1 MFNNQHYEKDTSFFK
16 FFLLIYACGKDS
28 EAGPPPS
35 SDSSNNSTSTTEP
48 VDVRYDLYF
57 RIFTILKKTLI

>member
-1 MFNNQHYEKDTSFFK
+1 MEKILLFLSL
-16 FFLLIYACGKDS
+16 FLLIYACGKDS

-35 SDSSNNSTSTTEP
+35 SDSSNNSTSTTELE
-48 VDVRYDLYF
+48 DVRYDLYF

>member
-1 MFNNQHYEKDTSFFK
+1 MEKILLFLSL
-16 FFLLIYACGKDS
+16 FLLIYACGKDS

-35 SDSSNNSTSTTEP
+35 SISSNNSTSTTEL